1 MFEPMGGVIATTN
14 HQANTNNNSTTVAV
28 RHNYNRSSAED

>member
-14 HQANTNNNSTTVAV
+14 HQANTNNNTTVAV